1 MNEIKTK
8 KFQRKFKM
16 FCWIITLIFYSL
28 FVIVEYNNF
37 QNSNYSYT
45 KNPIYNFGVFLAFS
59 IFPFLFWIIYTITLL
74 VQNKKIRDWNK
85 MKLSKIFNS
94 SEYGQV
100 FSTKLN
106 NLNEL
111 FQVNAIS
118 VEEYELKKKLLIR
131 STEKLVDYSNNL
143 KENQI
148 QIEKLKEALD
158 LEVINEEEYQNKVK
172 KFNEI
177 ESVIK
182 QRIDNIKAED
192 MINNS
197 K

>member
-1 MNEIKTK
+1 M
-8 KFQRKFKM
+8 
-16 FCWIITLIFYSL
+16 
-28 FVIVEYNNF
+28 
-37 QNSNYSYT
+37 
-45 KNPIYNFGVFLAFS
+45 
-59 IFPFLFWIIYTITLL
+59 
-74 VQNKKIRDWNK
+74 
-85 MKLSKIFNS
+85 SKIFNS